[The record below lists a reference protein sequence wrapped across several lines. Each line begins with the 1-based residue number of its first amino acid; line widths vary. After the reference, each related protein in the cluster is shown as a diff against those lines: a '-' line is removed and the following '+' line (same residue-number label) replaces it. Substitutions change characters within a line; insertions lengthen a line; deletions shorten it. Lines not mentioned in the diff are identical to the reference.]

1 MAQSN
6 NGDIFDFLINP
17 VFSTEGVKD
26 SSGGLQD
33 EIERI
38 AERIS
43 NQIKDKMGKAFSFP
57 SGFKKMMLVTF

>member
-26 SSGGLQD
+26 SYNTLSD
-33 EIERI
+33 ELGRI
-38 AERIS
+38 AERIA
-43 NQIKDKMGKAFSFP
+43 NQIEDKLGDAFT
-57 SGFKKMMLVTF
+57 KY